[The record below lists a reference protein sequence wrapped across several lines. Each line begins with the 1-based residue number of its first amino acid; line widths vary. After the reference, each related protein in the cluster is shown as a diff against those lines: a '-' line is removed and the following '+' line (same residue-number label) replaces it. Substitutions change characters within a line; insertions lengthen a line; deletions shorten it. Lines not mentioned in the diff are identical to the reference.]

1 LGKKPILF
9 DIKIST
15 GIAIILV
22 VIGHLASRG
31 QVGIEF
37 YIKLKSI
44 IYKFHMPLFLFLSG
58 YIAYYT
64 YPVIKSIKE
73 YSSYV
78 KKKFIRLFPAY
89 IIMSFVFYVG
99 KYSFGQTSGLK
110 EGIIDILFY
119 PANSNSGFLWYIYVL
134 FLFNL
139 SMPVID
145 YFIKNKFIIFFAIS
159 FLISSYVEPTELL
172 SLNFYFWYLPF
183 FILGCYLS
191 VNNETYLSI
200 LNRYGLLILI
210 LFFLWAFLEFLEVIN
225 IHKNLVSF
233 FAIFG
238 IGYLSLIIISRN
250 SFLEKM
256 GDNSFY
262 IYLFNT
268 MFTGAVSI
276 LLIKYF
282 GNQYFFDMFYYFAP
296 ILVLIGI
303 FFPIMLQKHIISK
316 VPILKDLIK

>member
-1 LGKKPILF
+1 MSKKPILF

-37 YIKLKSI
+37 YVKLKSI

-89 IIMSFVFYVG
+89 IIMSLVFFAG
-99 KYSFGQTSGLK
+99 KYSFGQASGLK

-159 FLISSYVEPTELL
+159 FLISSYVEPTKLL

-210 LFFLWAFLEFLEVIN
+210 LFFLWVFLEFFEAIN
-225 IHKNLVSF
+225 IHKNIVSF
-233 FAIFG
+233 IAIFG

-268 MFTGAVSI
+268 MFIGAVSI

-303 FFPIMLQKHIISK
+303 FFQLCCKNI
-316 VPILKDLIK
+316 